1 MTDRILDQEFISLQE
16 VLAGRYSLQ
25 RELGRGGMGIVY
37 LAHEVALDRPVALK
51 LLPPAMASDPELR
64 ERFMRE
70 ARTAA
75 KLSQP
80 NIVPIY
86 TVDDV
91 GGFVFFTMAYV
102 NGISLGAAIRDRG
115 PLPSGEANR
124 VLREV
129 AWALAYAHGR
139 GVVHRDV
146 KPDNI
151 LLETGGAR
159 ALVTDFGIA
168 QVGETPDITGKGEVL
183 GTAEFMSPEQANG
196 ETVDERSDIYSLG
209 VVGYHILTGRLPF
222 ESETPA
228 AVLAKHITQ
237 AAPPLSSVAPEVPR
251 YLAQAIDRCLLKA
264 PADRFANAE
273 DLAAALSQSIEL
285 RREIPLPLRVF
296 LKQNREQLS
305 GLPLWALFVVYSFVI
320 VLAAGLTGEPVLA
333 FIMLLMA
340 LTIGVVPIG
349 MLLRMARQLLGSGY
363 GHQELLLALKDDL
376 QTRKEELAF
385 ERSGE
390 RNWVDRMAIGL
401 RYGGLAAMGI
411 GTGLAYVLDLNAV
424 SGLALGAVAALT
436 GGGLVATM
444 VGLPLSSVRGSIG
457 RGLPGRWWNKF
468 WESRAGKWLFK
479 AAGVRLKGLPN
490 AGTAY
495 GPTELAIGMA
505 AERLFEELPKAERE
519 QLKELPE
526 VVSRLEKDALRMR
539 QRVEELHGMLG
550 DIGSEGDAGLTG
562 RVTSGASHPDL
573 LAQRDHLAEDLNQ
586 ARDEAQARLQD
597 VVASLETIRLG
608 LLRMHAGTGTVGGIT
623 QSFSQAD
630 EIAADI
636 ERLLEG
642 RSEVELALKGVSEGR
657 SGSGGSSPSGTQ
669 HTNLA

>member
-1 MTDRILDQEFISLQE
+1 
-16 VLAGRYSLQ
+16 
-25 RELGRGGMGIVY
+25 MGIVY

-51 LLPPAMASDPELR
+51 LLPPTMASDPELR

-86 TVDDV
+86 AVDDV

-102 NGISLGAAIRDRG
+102 DGISLGAAIRDRG

-129 AWALAYAHGR
+129 AWALAYAHVQ

-151 LLETGGAR
+151 LLEAGGAR

-168 QVGETPDITGKGEVL
+168 QVGGSPGTTGTGEVL
-183 GTAEFMSPEQANG
+183 GTAEFMSPEQAKG

-209 VVGYHILTGRLPF
+209 VVGYYTLTGRLPF
-222 ESETPA
+222 EGETPA

-237 AAPPLSSVAPEVPR
+237 AAPLLSSVAPEVPKH
-251 YLAQAIDRCLLKA
+251 LAGAIDRCLLKA

-273 DLAAALSQSIEL
+273 DLAGALSQSIEL
-285 RREIPLPLRVF
+285 RREIPVPIRVF
-296 LKQNREQLS
+296 LTQNRERLS
-305 GLPLWALFVVYSFVI
+305 GLPLWALFVVYSAV
-320 VLAAGLTGEPVLA
+320 VALVVGLSGEPIVA
-333 FIMLLMA
+333 LLMLSMTLA
-340 LTIGVVPIG
+340 MGAVPIG

-363 GHQELLLALKDDL
+363 GRQELLLALKEDL
-376 QTRKEELAF
+376 QTRREELAF
-385 ERSGE
+385 ERGGE
-390 RNWVDRMAIGL
+390 RNWVDRMAFGL
-401 RYGGLAAMGI
+401 LYGGLAAMGV
-411 GTGLAYVLDLNAV
+411 GTGLAYILDLNAI
-424 SGLALGAVAALT
+424 SGLVF
-436 GGGLVATM
+436 GGLVALTAGGAVASV
-444 VGLPLSSVRGSIG
+444 VGFPVTAIRGGSR
-457 RGLPGRWWNKF
+457 RGLPGKWWSKF
-468 WESRAGKWLFK
+468 WESRVGKWLFK
-479 AAGVRLKGLPN
+479 AAGVRLKDLPN
-490 AGTAY
+490 AGSAY

-519 QLKELPE
+519 QLEELPE
-526 VVSRLEKDALRMR
+526 VVSRLEKDASRMR
-539 QRVEELHGMLG
+539 QRVEELNGMLF
-550 DIGSEGDAGLTG
+550 DIGGEGTAGLTQ
-562 RVTSGASHPDL
+562 RDASGASHPDL
-573 LAQRDHLAEDLNQ
+573 TAQRDHLAEDLNQ
-586 ARDEAQARLQD
+586 ERDRAQARLQD

-623 QSFSQAD
+623 QSFSKAD

-642 RSEVELALKGVSEGR
+642 RSEVELALKGLSDGR

-669 HTNLA
+669 RTDPA

>member
-1 MTDRILDQEFISLQE
+1 MTVPIPDQEFFALQE
-16 VLAGRYSLQ
+16 ALVGRYSLQ

-51 LLPPAMASDPELR
+51 LLPPRMASDPALR

-86 TVDDV
+86 TVDEV
-91 GGFVFFTMAYV
+91 GGLVFFTMAFV
-102 NGISLGAAIRDRG
+102 DGISLGATIRDRG
-115 PLPSGEANR
+115 PLSSSEASR

-129 AWALAYAHGR
+129 AWALAYAHVH

-151 LLETGGAR
+151 LIEAGGAR

-168 QVGETPDITGKGEVL
+168 QVQEATGVTGKGEVL
-183 GTAEFMSPEQANG
+183 GTAEFMSPEQASG

-209 VVGYHILTGRLPF
+209 VVGYFTLTGRLPF
-222 ESETPA
+222 EGETVS
-228 AVLAKHITQ
+228 AVLAKHITET
-237 AAPPLSSVAPEVPR
+237 APLLSSVAPEVPKH
-251 YLAQAIDRCLLKA
+251 LAGAIDRCLLKS

-273 DLAAALSQSIEL
+273 DLAAALSQSIEV
-285 RREIPLPLRVF
+285 RREIPVPLRAF
-296 LKQNREQLS
+296 LNQNREQLS
-305 GLPLWALFVVYSFVI
+305 GLPLWAVFVAWTGVAA
-320 VLAAGLTGEPVLA
+320 LAVGVSGEPVIAL
-333 FIMLLMA
+333 FMLLMA
-340 LTIGVVPIG
+340 LAMGVVPIG

-363 GHQELLLALKDDL
+363 GRQELLLALKDGL

-385 ERSGE
+385 ERGGE
-390 RNWVDRMAIGL
+390 RNWLDRMAPGL
-401 RYGGLAAMGI
+401 LYGGLAAMGV
-411 GTGLAYVLDLNAV
+411 GTGLAYILDLNAV
-424 SGLALGAVAALT
+424 SDLVFGGLIPLTAGGAVASVVGFPLT
-436 GGGLVATM
+436 A
-444 VGLPLSSVRGSIG
+444 VRGGSR
-457 RGLPGRWWNKF
+457 RGLPGKWWSKF

-479 AAGVRLKGLPN
+479 AAGVRLEGIPN

-519 QLKELPE
+519 ELKELPE
-526 VVSRLEKDALRMR
+526 VVSRLEMDASRIR
-539 QRVEELHGMLG
+539 QRIEELDGMLF
-550 DIGSEGDAGLTG
+550 DIGSAGEAGLI
-562 RVTSGASHPDL
+562 ASVPAGGSQPDITEHRDQ
-573 LAQRDHLAEDLNQ
+573 LADDLQR
-586 ARDEAQARLQD
+586 ARDEAQATLQD
-597 VVASLETIRLG
+597 VVTSLENIRLG

-623 QSFSQAD
+623 QSFSKAD

-636 ERLLEG
+636 DRLLEG
-642 RSEVELALKGVSEGR
+642 RAEVERALNDESEGS
-657 SGSGGSSPSGTQ
+657 SGSVRSSS
-669 HTNLA
+669 

>member
-1 MTDRILDQEFISLQE
+1 MTDRTPDHDFISLQE

-51 LLPPAMASDPELR
+51 LLPPRMAADPTLR

-86 TVDDV
+86 AVDDV
-91 GGFVFFTMAYV
+91 GGFVFFTMAFV
-102 NGISLGAAIRDRG
+102 DGMSLGASIRNRG
-115 PLPSGEANR
+115 PLPAGEANR

-129 AWALAYAHGR
+129 AWALAYAHVQ

-151 LLETGGAR
+151 LLEANGAR

-168 QVGETPDITGKGEVL
+168 QVQETTGITERGEVL
-183 GTAEFMSPEQANG
+183 GTAEFMSPEQASG

-209 VVGYHILTGRLPF
+209 VVGYYMLTGRLPF
-222 ESETPA
+222 EGETPA

-237 AAPPLSSVAPEVPR
+237 AAPLLSSVAPEVPKH
-251 YLAQAIDRCLLKA
+251 LAQAIDRCLLKA

-273 DLAAALSQSIEL
+273 DLAAALSQAIEV
-285 RREIPLPLRVF
+285 RREIPVPLRVF
-296 LKQNREQLS
+296 LKQNRERLS
-305 GLPLWALFVVYSFVI
+305 GLPLWALFVVYSAVVALVVGVSGEPVMALI
-320 VLAAGLTGEPVLA
+320 VLA
-333 FIMLLMA
+333 MA
-340 LTIGVVPIG
+340 LAMGVVPFG

-385 ERSGE
+385 ERGGE
-390 RNWVDRMAIGL
+390 RNWVDRMAFGL
-401 RYGGLAAMGI
+401 LYGGLAAMGV
-411 GTGLAYVLDLNAV
+411 GTGLAYILDLTAV
-424 SGLALGAVAALT
+424 SDLVFGGLIALT
-436 GGGLVATM
+436 AGGAIASV
-444 VGLPLSSVRGSIG
+444 VGFPLTAVRGGSR
-457 RGLPGRWWNKF
+457 RGLPGKWWSKF
-468 WESRAGKWLFK
+468 WESRVGKWLFK
-479 AAGVRLKGLPN
+479 AAGLRLKGLSN
-490 AGTAY
+490 VGTAY
-495 GPTELAIGMA
+495 GPTELAIGLA
-505 AERLFEELPKAERE
+505 AERLFEELPKAVRE
-519 QLKELPE
+519 QLEELPE
-526 VVSRLEKDALRMR
+526 VVSRLEKDALSMR
-539 QRVEELHGMLG
+539 QRIEELDGMLY
-550 DIGSEGDAGLTG
+550 DIEGEGDGGLSQ
-562 RVTSGASHPDL
+562 RVASGASRPDL
-573 LAQRDHLAEDLNQ
+573 TAQRDQLAEDLRR
-586 ARDEAQARLQD
+586 ARDDAQATLQD
-597 VVASLETIRLG
+597 AVTSLETIRLG

-623 QSFSQAD
+623 QSFSKAD

-642 RSEVELALKGVSEGR
+642 RAEVELALKGVSEGP
-657 SGSGGSSPSGTQ
+657 SGSGG
-669 HTNLA
+669 